1 MDLPIDPTPLI
12 PEEAPPGHRSGFVA
26 LVGKPN
32 VGKSTLINHW
42 LGAKVAAVSPKPQTT
57 RTRLMGILTRDDAQ
71 VVFID
76 TPGIHLPHN
85 RLGEVMVQ
93 QARSAVPDADLA
105 LLLVDLTTPPN
116 RADEEAAA
124 LIAANVHIPALLVLN
139 KADALAPELRDE
151 RLTAYRALGQ
161 FNGEAVISALTGEG
175 TAALLERIVSILPAG
190 PRLFPED
197 QLTDQPDRF
206 FVAEVIREKA
216 LDHLEQEVPHAAAV
230 LVNSFVE
237 RDDGV
242 LAIEADIL
250 VERDS
255 QKGIVIG
262 RGGGML
268 KAIGS
273 DARADLE
280 RFYGCQ
286 VYLGLWVKVRKD
298 WRKNLHYL
306 RDLGLAD

>member
-1 MDLPIDPTPLI
+1 MDIDPTPLI
-12 PEEAPPGHRSGFVA
+12 PEEVPAGHRSGFIA
-26 LVGKPN
+26 IVGKPN
-32 VGKSTLINHW
+32 VGKSTLVNHW
-42 LGAKVAAVSPKPQTT
+42 LGTKVAAVSSKPQTT
-57 RTRLMGILTRDDAQ
+57 RTRLLGILTREDAQ
-71 VVFID
+71 LVFID

-85 RLGEVMVQ
+85 RLGEIMVQ
-93 QARSAVPDADLA
+93 QARSAVPDADLV
-105 LLLVDLTTPPN
+105 LLMVDLTTPPN
-116 RADEEAAA
+116 QADQAVAA
-124 LIAANVHIPALLVLN
+124 LVADNVQLPALLVLN
-139 KADALAPELRDE
+139 KADALAPDQLTE
-151 RLTAYRALGQ
+151 RLDAYRALGQ
-161 FNGEAVISALTGEG
+161 FDGEAVISALTGEG
-175 TAALLERIVSILPAG
+175 AAALLERIVSILPTG
-190 PRLFPED
+190 PRFFPAD

-216 LDHLEQEVPHAAAV
+216 LGHLEQEVPHAAAV

-237 RDDGV
+237 REDGV

-262 RGGGML
+262 KGGAML

-273 DARADLE
+273 EARADLE
-280 RFYGCQ
+280 RFYGCR

-298 WRKNLHYL
+298 WRKNMHYL